1 MLIILTSKTFNKCLL
16 VSLILPHTS
25 IFVVFDKN
33 DRELLMRPYYSE
45 VVGFNGIKAHRKMKS
60 FKELFARKG

>member
-1 MLIILTSKTFNKCLL
+1 MLACFINITT
-16 VSLILPHTS
+16 HQH
-25 IFVVFDKN
+25 FVVFDKN